1 MKKRIII
8 VLGFMSLLIIGFLFS
23 QLWRY
28 NDYNPYFVENYDGFD
43 FIYNKENHGS
53 YIGIKINDKLN
64 IYIRA
69 FDITNTTTGDITD
82 ITEATYRNLLM
93 QLMDKNKDIIELN
106 GVIFVSNDDSDT
118 YESMILRNTSMTIG
132 DYTYSMS
139 YDSRLEISKVH
150 NKE

>member
-1 MKKRIII
+1 MQALKLFLACIFYKKGIIDMKIIS
-8 VLGFMSLLIIGFLFS
+8 LNNTLLIS
-23 QLWRY
+23 
-28 NDYNPYFVENYDGFD
+28 NYAYLTLGAI
-43 FIYNKENHGS
+43 IYNKENHGS

-82 ITEATYRNLLM
+82 ITETTYRNLLM

-139 YDSRLEISKVH
+139 YD
-150 NKE
+150 

>member
-1 MKKRIII
+1 MKMIS
-8 VLGFMSLLIIGFLFS
+8 LNNTLLIS
-23 QLWRY
+23 
-28 NDYNPYFVENYDGFD
+28 NYAYLTLGAI
-43 FIYNKENHGS
+43 IYNKENHGS

-69 FDITNTTTGDITD
+69 FSVTDTATGDITD

-118 YESMILRNTSMTIG
+118 YESMILRSTSMTIG

>member
-1 MKKRIII
+1 MKMIS
-8 VLGFMSLLIIGFLFS
+8 LNNTLLIS
-23 QLWRY
+23 
-28 NDYNPYFVENYDGFD
+28 NYAYLTLGAI
-43 FIYNKENHGS
+43 IYNKENHGS

-82 ITEATYRNLLM
+82 ITEVTYRNLLM

>member
-1 MKKRIII
+1 MQALKLFLACIFYKKGIIYMKMIS
-8 VLGFMSLLIIGFLFS
+8 LNNTLLIS
-23 QLWRY
+23 
-28 NDYNPYFVENYDGFD
+28 NYAYLTLGAI
-43 FIYNKENHGS
+43 IYNKENHGS

-69 FDITNTTTGDITD
+69 FGVTDTATGDITD

-118 YESMILRNTSMTIG
+118 YESMILRSTSMTIG

>member
-1 MKKRIII
+1 MQALKLFLACIFYKKGIIDMKMIS
-8 VLGFMSLLIIGFLFS
+8 LNNTLLIS
-23 QLWRY
+23 
-28 NDYNPYFVENYDGFD
+28 NYAYLTLGAI
-43 FIYNKENHGS
+43 IYNKENHGS
-53 YIGIKINDKLN
+53 YIGIKLNDKLN

-69 FDITNTTTGDITD
+69 FGVTDTVTGDITD

-118 YESMILRNTSMTIG
+118 YESMILRSTSMTIG

>member
-1 MKKRIII
+1 MKIIS
-8 VLGFMSLLIIGFLFS
+8 LNNTLLIS
-23 QLWRY
+23 
-28 NDYNPYFVENYDGFD
+28 NYAYLTLGAI
-43 FIYNKENHGS
+43 IYNKENHGS

-82 ITEATYRNLLM
+82 ITEAIYRNLLM

>member
-1 MKKRIII
+1 MKMIS
-8 VLGFMSLLIIGFLFS
+8 LNNTLLIS
-23 QLWRY
+23 
-28 NDYNPYFVENYDGFD
+28 NYAYLTLGAI
-43 FIYNKENHGS
+43 IYNKENHGS

-118 YESMILRNTSMTIG
+118 YESMILRSTSMTIG

>member
-1 MKKRIII
+1 MQALKLFLACIFYKKGIIDMKIIS
-8 VLGFMSLLIIGFLFS
+8 LNNTLLIS
-23 QLWRY
+23 
-28 NDYNPYFVENYDGFD
+28 NYAYLTLGAI
-43 FIYNKENHGS
+43 IYNKENHGS

>member
-1 MKKRIII
+1 MQALKLFLACIFYKKGIIDMKMIS
-8 VLGFMSLLIIGFLFS
+8 LNNTLLIS
-23 QLWRY
+23 
-28 NDYNPYFVENYDGFD
+28 NYAYLTLGAI
-43 FIYNKENHGS
+43 IYNKENHGS

-69 FDITNTTTGDITD
+69 FDVTDTTTGDITD
-82 ITEATYRNLLM
+82 MTEATYRNLLM

-118 YESMILRNTSMTIG
+118 YESMILRSTSMTIG

>member
-1 MKKRIII
+1 MKMIS
-8 VLGFMSLLIIGFLFS
+8 LNNTLLIS
-23 QLWRY
+23 
-28 NDYNPYFVENYDGFD
+28 NYAYLTLGAI
-43 FIYNKENHGS
+43 IYNKENHGS

-69 FDITNTTTGDITD
+69 FDVTDTATGDITD

-118 YESMILRNTSMTIG
+118 YESMILRSTSMTIG

>member
-1 MKKRIII
+1 MKMIS
-8 VLGFMSLLIIGFLFS
+8 LNNTLLIS
-23 QLWRY
+23 
-28 NDYNPYFVENYDGFD
+28 NYAYLTLGAI
-43 FIYNKENHGS
+43 IYNKENHGS

-69 FDITNTTTGDITD
+69 FSVTDSATGDITD

-118 YESMILRNTSMTIG
+118 YESMILRSTSMTIG

>member
-1 MKKRIII
+1 MQALKLFLACIFYKKGIIDMKMIS
-8 VLGFMSLLIIGFLFS
+8 LNNTLLIS
-23 QLWRY
+23 
-28 NDYNPYFVENYDGFD
+28 NYAYLTLGAI
-43 FIYNKENHGS
+43 IYNKENHGS

-69 FDITNTTTGDITD
+69 FSVTDTATGDITD

-118 YESMILRNTSMTIG
+118 YESMILRSTSMTIG

>member
-1 MKKRIII
+1 MKMIS
-8 VLGFMSLLIIGFLFS
+8 LNNTLLIS
-23 QLWRY
+23 
-28 NDYNPYFVENYDGFD
+28 NYAYLTLGAI
-43 FIYNKENHGS
+43 IYNKENHGS
-53 YIGIKINDKLN
+53 YIGIKLNDKLN

-69 FDITNTTTGDITD
+69 FAVTNTATGDITD
-82 ITEATYRNLLM
+82 ITEATYKNLVM

-118 YESMILRNTSMTIG
+118 HESMILRDTSMTIG
-132 DYTYSMS
+132 DYTYLMS

>member
-1 MKKRIII
+1 MQALKLFLACIFYKKGITNMKMIS
-8 VLGFMSLLIIGFLFS
+8 LNNTLLIS
-23 QLWRY
+23 
-28 NDYNPYFVENYDGFD
+28 NYVYLTLGAI
-43 FIYNKENHGS
+43 IYNKENHGS
-53 YIGIKINDKLN
+53 YIGIKLNDKLN

-69 FDITNTTTGDITD
+69 FGVTDTATGDITD

-118 YESMILRNTSMTIG
+118 HESMILRDTSMTIG
-132 DYTYSMS
+132 DYTYYMS

>member
-1 MKKRIII
+1 MKIIS
-8 VLGFMSLLIIGFLFS
+8 LNNTLLIS
-23 QLWRY
+23 
-28 NDYNPYFVENYDGFD
+28 NYAYLTLGAI
-43 FIYNKENHGS
+43 IYNKENHGS

-69 FDITNTTTGDITD
+69 FDITNTTTGDIID

>member
-1 MKKRIII
+1 MKIIS
-8 VLGFMSLLIIGFLFS
+8 LNNTLLIS
-23 QLWRY
+23 
-28 NDYNPYFVENYDGFD
+28 NYAYLTLGAI
-43 FIYNKENHGS
+43 IYNKENHGS

>member
-1 MKKRIII
+1 MKMIS
-8 VLGFMSLLIIGFLFS
+8 LNNTLLIS
-23 QLWRY
+23 
-28 NDYNPYFVENYDGFD
+28 NYAYLTLGAI
-43 FIYNKENHGS
+43 IYNKENHGS

-69 FDITNTTTGDITD
+69 FDVTDTTTGDITD

-118 YESMILRNTSMTIG
+118 YESMILRSTSMTIG

>member
-1 MKKRIII
+1 MKIIS
-8 VLGFMSLLIIGFLFS
+8 LNNTLLIS
-23 QLWRY
+23 
-28 NDYNPYFVENYDGFD
+28 NYAYLTLGAI
-43 FIYNKENHGS
+43 IYNKENHGS

-82 ITEATYRNLLM
+82 ITEVTYRNLLM

>member
-1 MKKRIII
+1 MQALKLFLACIFYKKGIIDMKMIS
-8 VLGFMSLLIIGFLFS
+8 LNNTLLIS
-23 QLWRY
+23 
-28 NDYNPYFVENYDGFD
+28 NYAYLTLGAI
-43 FIYNKENHGS
+43 IYNKENHGS

-69 FDITNTTTGDITD
+69 FDVTDTTTGDITD

>member
-1 MKKRIII
+1 MKMIS
-8 VLGFMSLLIIGFLFS
+8 LNNTLLIS
-23 QLWRY
+23 
-28 NDYNPYFVENYDGFD
+28 NYAYLTLGAI
-43 FIYNKENHGS
+43 IYNKENHGS

-69 FDITNTTTGDITD
+69 FDITNTTTGDIID
-82 ITEATYRNLLM
+82 ITETTYRNLLM

>member
-1 MKKRIII
+1 MKIIS
-8 VLGFMSLLIIGFLFS
+8 LNNTLLIS
-23 QLWRY
+23 
-28 NDYNPYFVENYDGFD
+28 NYAYLTLGAI
-43 FIYNKENHGS
+43 IYNKENHGS
-53 YIGIKINDKLN
+53 YIGIKLNDKLN

-69 FDITNTTTGDITD
+69 FGVTDTVTGDITD

-118 YESMILRNTSMTIG
+118 YESMILRSTSMTIG

>member
-1 MKKRIII
+1 MQALKLFLACIFYKKGIIDMKMIS
-8 VLGFMSLLIIGFLFS
+8 LNNTLLIS
-23 QLWRY
+23 
-28 NDYNPYFVENYDGFD
+28 NYAYLTLGAI
-43 FIYNKENHGS
+43 IYNKENHGS

-69 FDITNTTTGDITD
+69 FGVTDTATGDITD

-118 YESMILRNTSMTIG
+118 YESMILRSTSMTIG

>member
-1 MKKRIII
+1 MKMIS
-8 VLGFMSLLIIGFLFS
+8 LNNTLLIS
-23 QLWRY
+23 
-28 NDYNPYFVENYDGFD
+28 NYAYLTLGAI
-43 FIYNKENHGS
+43 IYNKENHGS

-69 FDITNTTTGDITD
+69 FGVTDTATGDITD

-118 YESMILRNTSMTIG
+118 YESMILRSTSMTIG

>member
-1 MKKRIII
+1 MQALKLFLACIFYKKGIIDMKMIS
-8 VLGFMSLLIIGFLFS
+8 LNNTLLIS
-23 QLWRY
+23 
-28 NDYNPYFVENYDGFD
+28 NYAYLTLGAI
-43 FIYNKENHGS
+43 IYNKENHGS

-69 FDITNTTTGDITD
+69 FSVTDSATGDITD

-118 YESMILRNTSMTIG
+118 YESMILRSTSMTIG

>member
-1 MKKRIII
+1 MQALKLFLACIFYKKGIIDMKIIS
-8 VLGFMSLLIIGFLFS
+8 LNNTLLIS
-23 QLWRY
+23 
-28 NDYNPYFVENYDGFD
+28 NYAYLTLGAI
-43 FIYNKENHGS
+43 IYNKENHGS

-82 ITEATYRNLLM
+82 ITETTYRNLLM

>member
-1 MKKRIII
+1 MQALKLFLACIFYKKGIIDMKMIS
-8 VLGFMSLLIIGFLFS
+8 LNNTLLIS
-23 QLWRY
+23 
-28 NDYNPYFVENYDGFD
+28 NYAYLTLGAI
-43 FIYNKENHGS
+43 IYNKENHGS

-64 IYIRA
+64 IYIRSFGVTDTA
-69 FDITNTTTGDITD
+69 TGDITD

-118 YESMILRNTSMTIG
+118 YESMILRSTSMTIG

>member
-1 MKKRIII
+1 MKMIS
-8 VLGFMSLLIIGFLFS
+8 LNNTLLIS
-23 QLWRY
+23 
-28 NDYNPYFVENYDGFD
+28 NYAYLTLGAI
-43 FIYNKENHGS
+43 IYNKENHGS
-53 YIGIKINDKLN
+53 YIGIKLNDKLN

-69 FDITNTTTGDITD
+69 FGVTDTVTGDITD

-118 YESMILRNTSMTIG
+118 YESMILRSTSMTIG

>member
-1 MKKRIII
+1 MKMIS
-8 VLGFMSLLIIGFLFS
+8 LNNTLLIS
-23 QLWRY
+23 
-28 NDYNPYFVENYDGFD
+28 NYAYLTLGAI
-43 FIYNKENHGS
+43 IYNKENHGS

-64 IYIRA
+64 IYIRSFGVTDTA
-69 FDITNTTTGDITD
+69 TGDIID
-82 ITEATYRNLLM
+82 MTETTYRNLLM

-118 YESMILRNTSMTIG
+118 YESMILRSTSMTIG

>member
-1 MKKRIII
+1 MKMIS
-8 VLGFMSLLIIGFLFS
+8 LNNTLLIS
-23 QLWRY
+23 
-28 NDYNPYFVENYDGFD
+28 NYAYLTLGAI
-43 FIYNKENHGS
+43 IYNKENHGS

-69 FDITNTTTGDITD
+69 FSVTDTATGDITD
-82 ITEATYRNLLM
+82 ITEATYKNLVM

-118 YESMILRNTSMTIG
+118 HESMILRDTSMTIG
-132 DYTYSMS
+132 DYTYLMS

>member
-1 MKKRIII
+1 MKMIS
-8 VLGFMSLLIIGFLFS
+8 LNNTLLIS
-23 QLWRY
+23 
-28 NDYNPYFVENYDGFD
+28 NYAYLTLGAI
-43 FIYNKENHGS
+43 IYNKENHGS

-69 FDITNTTTGDITD
+69 FGVTDTATGDIID

-118 YESMILRNTSMTIG
+118 YESMILRSTSMTIG

>member
-1 MKKRIII
+1 MQALKLFLACIFYKKGIIDMKMIS
-8 VLGFMSLLIIGFLFS
+8 LNNTLLIS
-23 QLWRY
+23 
-28 NDYNPYFVENYDGFD
+28 NYAYLTLGAI
-43 FIYNKENHGS
+43 IYNKENHGS

-64 IYIRA
+64 IYIRSFGVTDTA
-69 FDITNTTTGDITD
+69 TGDIID
-82 ITEATYRNLLM
+82 MTETTYRNLLM

-118 YESMILRNTSMTIG
+118 YESMILRSTSMTIG